1 MKTPGKPNQKT
12 AAKSKG
18 FKYTKPIV
26 VTAVS
31 LAVVIAAVI
40 ILPKVLGGNAA
51 VTRITTYNVDEV
63 AYGNVTQTISG
74 SGTLTPITKETLTS
88 SKGGEVE
95 EVNFTVGD
103 EVTEDAVIA
112 VIGDEEITAP
122 CDGILLELPIAA
134 GDEVAVGGS
143 VAMVMGKDGFTMG
156 IAVDETENLFCSTRT
171 RRHLYH

>member
-1 MKTPGKPNQKT
+1 MKTPVKPNQRT

-74 SGTLTPITKETLTS
+74 SGTLTPLLRKHLHLPKAVRWKKSTLPL
-88 SKGGEVE
+88 GMR
-95 EVNFTVGD
+95 
-103 EVTEDAVIA
+103 
-112 VIGDEEITAP
+112 
-122 CDGILLELPIAA
+122 LLRML
-134 GDEVAVGGS
+134 
-143 VAMVMGKDGFTMG
+143 
-156 IAVDETENLFCSTRT
+156 
-171 RRHLYH
+171 

>member
-1 MKTPGKPNQKT
+1 M
-12 AAKSKG
+12 
-18 FKYTKPIV
+18 
-26 VTAVS
+26 S

-112 VIGDEEITAP
+112 VIGDEEIHSP
-122 CDGILLELPIAA
+122 L
-134 GDEVAVGGS
+134 
-143 VAMVMGKDGFTMG
+143 
-156 IAVDETENLFCSTRT
+156 
-171 RRHLYH
+171 